1 MRISWIDFGKG
12 FTILSVLLVHVML
25 GVVNSGVPYTA
36 QQLWLP
42 TVVIGFL
49 FTYVMPVFFAM
60 SGYVYKPVQTW
71 HQFFKKNGQRLIS
84 LGVPYIAFNVVIYI
98 VKLFG
103 NDKLTFLDLLNIW
116 NQPIAY
122 TWYLFALFGIYV
134 LVDFY
139 HLVGLPLW
147 LQIILGVATLTLVS
161 FNTIHVGL
169 LSQAFRWVLP
179 FILGIAIKEYAILNR
194 KYLTVLATGIF
205 IISSVVAIRHY
216 FMMIE
221 AVNVLSISLLVVKIS
236 LVFVFL
242 SLYRS
247 IGTVQKRWLTFI
259 GENSLIVYLVH
270 VPVGTLVMKIIEWR
284 FPALIANY
292 WVFAVATLAITL
304 ALSLAAVF
312 IARRSRI
319 VNVFFQPIKVI
330 AGLRESR

>member
-60 SGYVYKPVQTW
+60 SGYVYKPVKTW
-71 HQFFKKNGQRLIS
+71 QQFFKKNGQRLIS
-84 LGVPYIAFNVVIYI
+84 LGVPYIGFNVVMYV

-103 NDKLTFLDLLNIW
+103 KDKLTLSDLLSIW

-134 LVDFY
+134 LVDLY

-147 LQIILGVATLTLVS
+147 LQIILGFVTLTLVS
-161 FNTIHVGL
+161 FDTIHIGL
-169 LSQAFRWVLP
+169 LSQVFRWGLP
-179 FILGIAIKEYAILNR
+179 FILGIAIKECAILNR
-194 KYLTVLATGIF
+194 KYLIVLATGIF
-205 IISSVVAIRHY
+205 IISSVVAIRQY

-221 AVNVLSISLLVVKIS
+221 AINVLDISLLTVKIS
-236 LVFVFL
+236 SVFVFL
-242 SLYRS
+242 ALYRL
-247 IGTVQKRWLTFI
+247 IGTEQNRWLTFI
-259 GENSLIVYLVH
+259 GKNSLIVYLVH

-284 FPALIANY
+284 VPGLTVNYWLFMVVTLVITFALSLVAVLIANRFR
-292 WVFAVATLAITL
+292 V
-304 ALSLAAVF
+304 
-312 IARRSRI
+312 
-319 VNVFFQPIKVI
+319 VNVVFQPIKVI
-330 AGLRESR
+330 ASLRESR

>member
-42 TVVIGFL
+42 TIVIGFL

-60 SGYVYKPVQTW
+60 SGYVYKPVKTW
-71 HQFFKKNGQRLIS
+71 QQFFKKNGQRLIN
-84 LGVPYIAFNVVIYI
+84 LGVPYIAFNTVIYI

-103 NDKLTFLDLLNIW
+103 NDKLTLSDLLSIW

-134 LVDFY
+134 LVDLY

-147 LQIILGVATLTLVS
+147 LQIILGVVTLSLVS
-161 FNTIHVGL
+161 FDTIHIGL

-194 KYLTVLATGIF
+194 KYLTLLATGIF
-205 IISSVVAIRHY
+205 IISSVIAIRQY

-221 AVNVLSISLLVVKIS
+221 AVNVLDISLLVVKIS
-236 LVFVFL
+236 SVFVFL
-242 SLYRS
+242 ALYRL
-247 IGTVQKRWLTFI
+247 IGTEQNRWLTFI
-259 GENSLIVYLVH
+259 GKNSLIVYLVH

-284 FPALIANY
+284 VSGLTVSYWAFMVATLVVTLVFSLVAVLIANRFR
-292 WVFAVATLAITL
+292 V
-304 ALSLAAVF
+304 
-312 IARRSRI
+312 
-319 VNVFFQPIKVI
+319 VNVVFQPIKVI
-330 AGLRESR
+330 ASLRESR

>member
-71 HQFFKKNGQRLIS
+71 QQFFKKNGQRLIS

-103 NDKLTFLDLLNIW
+103 NDKLTFSDLLSIW

-134 LVDFY
+134 LVDLY

-147 LQIILGVATLTLVS
+147 LQIILGVVTLTLVS
-161 FNTIHVGL
+161 FDTIHIGL

-205 IISSVVAIRHY
+205 VISSVVAIRQY

-221 AVNVLSISLLVVKIS
+221 AVNVLDISLLAVKMS
-236 LVFVFL
+236 SVFVFL
-242 SLYRS
+242 ALYRL
-247 IGTVQKRWLTFI
+247 IGTERNRWLTFI
-259 GENSLIVYLVH
+259 GKNSLIVYLVH

-284 FPALIANY
+284 APSLTVNY
-292 WVFAVATLAITL
+292 WVFMVATLVVTL
-304 ALSLAAVF
+304 VFSLVAVL
-312 IARRSRI
+312 IANRFRV
-319 VNVFFQPIKVI
+319 VNLVFQPIKVI
-330 AGLRESR
+330 ASLRESR

>member
-1 MRISWIDFGKG
+1 
-12 FTILSVLLVHVML
+12 ML

-42 TVVIGFL
+42 TVVIGLL

-71 HQFFKKNGQRLIS
+71 QQFFKKNGQRLIS
-84 LGVPYIAFNVVIYI
+84 LGVPYITFNVVIYI

-103 NDKLTFLDLLNIW
+103 NDKLMLSDLLNIW

-134 LVDFY
+134 LVDLY
-139 HLVGLPLW
+139 HLAALPLW
-147 LQIILGVATLTLVS
+147 LQLILGVLTLSFVS
-161 FNTIHVGL
+161 FHAIHVGL
-169 LSQAFRWVLP
+169 FSQAFRWSLP
-179 FILGIAIKEYAILNR
+179 FILGIAIKEYSMLERNLI
-194 KYLTVLATGIF
+194 TVLTTGIF
-205 IISSVVAIRHY
+205 IISSVVVIPRY
-216 FMMIE
+216 FMSIE

-236 LVFVFL
+236 SVFVFM

-259 GENSLIVYLVH
+259 GKNSLIVYLVH

-319 VNVFFQPIKVI
+319 VNVFFQPIRVI
-330 AGLRESR
+330 AGLRELR

>member
-36 QQLWLP
+36 QQLWVP
-42 TVVIGFL
+42 TIVIGFL

-60 SGYVYKPVQTW
+60 SGYVYKPVKTW
-71 HQFFKKNGQRLIS
+71 QQFFKKSGQRLIS

-103 NDKLTFLDLLNIW
+103 NDKLTLLDLLNIW

-134 LVDFY
+134 LVDLY

-147 LQIILGVATLTLVS
+147 SQIILGVVTLILVS
-161 FNTIHVGL
+161 FDTIHIGL

-205 IISSVVAIRHY
+205 IISSVIAIRQY

-221 AVNVLSISLLVVKIS
+221 AVNVLDISLLAVKLS
-236 LVFVFL
+236 SVFVFL
-242 SLYRS
+242 ALYRL
-247 IGTVQKRWLTFI
+247 IGTEQNRWLTFI
-259 GENSLIVYLVH
+259 GKNSLIVYLVH

-284 FPALIANY
+284 VPGLTVSYWAFMVATLVVTLVFSLVAVLIANRFR
-292 WVFAVATLAITL
+292 V
-304 ALSLAAVF
+304 
-312 IARRSRI
+312 
-319 VNVFFQPIKVI
+319 VNVVFQPIKVI
-330 AGLRESR
+330 ASLRESR